1 MDDTCTDEGLIGRV
15 DNHALDFCLCQRI
28 DCEEQRN
35 DQEKYFLHL
44 VIKVKLKMCVCVVC
58 HYVCVDDTKI
68 MIVLHKYT
76 TIRRKKRDF

>member
-44 VIKVKLKMCVCVVC
+44 VIKVKLKMCVC
-58 HYVCVDDTKI
+58 
-68 MIVLHKYT
+68 M
-76 TIRRKKRDF
+76 